1 MSKYSYDKLISAGD
15 NLLTHWT
22 KGGYS
27 REDDTRE
34 VYYIQ
39 AETWQG
45 HDIYVEVVADDDR
58 AFSEHKVAEVIEKFR
73 TETLRSFNEYME
85 AHIPQ
90 LEESYS
96 TKARE
101 RDLKWSWYTEVVSP
115 TAPSIVYHETHEKA
129 EAEAD
134 RIWSE
139 LNQSGE
145 DLHAVRVTAGIR
157 LYDEN
162 GKVPLYET
170 IKTHMLRK

>member
-73 TETLRSFNEYME
+73 T
-85 AHIPQ
+85 
-90 LEESYS
+90 
-96 TKARE
+96 
-101 RDLKWSWYTEVVSP
+101 
-115 TAPSIVYHETHEKA
+115 
-129 EAEAD
+129 
-134 RIWSE
+134 
-139 LNQSGE
+139 
-145 DLHAVRVTAGIR
+145 
-157 LYDEN
+157 
-162 GKVPLYET
+162 
-170 IKTHMLRK
+170 